1 MHNTLENSRRAKR
14 EKQIT
19 TERSSCL
26 LNGNNRGA
34 GEAAQKMNTENY
46 LKPLLGK
53 KKKDRNNKSWLILV
67 IGGTAIFTQNKDKI
81 KQKQKGML
89 ERIEA

>member
-1 MHNTLENSRRAKR
+1 M
-14 EKQIT
+14 
-19 TERSSCL
+19 
-26 LNGNNRGA
+26 
-34 GEAAQKMNTENY
+34 
-46 LKPLLGK
+46 
-53 KKKDRNNKSWLILV
+53 DRNNKSWLILV